1 VKELKV
7 PLVDCAPVAHKLSED
22 AALVARSLP
31 GEPITDATIAS
42 IGQLVA
48 GNEGPVV
55 VVLGRGSVAE
65 SAHATLRTAALL
77 SALPNVRFLS
87 ALRRGNVH
95 GALDAGLAPGFLPG
109 RVSLAGGATW
119 FRERWGNVPAATG
132 LDAEGILRA
141 AAEGKIHVL
150 VLLGADPCTDF
161 PDAALA
167 KRGIDGASI
176 VVSVD
181 AFVPEGARVPDVF
194 LPCTVQGEKTGTV
207 TNLEGRVQRVS
218 RKVAPEGT
226 AMDDWRIAG
235 EIAFRM
241 GHDFDLATVDEVTD
255 EIARVAPAALG
266 ATAALMRR
274 ARDGVVLPLR
284 EHLGEVVVR
293 TRELSIMSED
303 GQGMSWDP
311 IKVEGETPD
320 DAAAVVEEAAAEAL
334 TPPPPPEVA
343 PDLHTWDKQVAST
356 STPPRDAYAL
366 RLVSGRQLY
375 DAGRSVQESLLN
387 ELAREP
393 ELRVS
398 PHDIARL
405 GVETRSRVRV
415 TSSVTTL
422 ELFAVADDRVPAG
435 VASLAFAGDAD
446 GAAKLIDVS
455 APVTDLRV
463 ETVS

>member
-1 VKELKV
+1 M
-7 PLVDCAPVAHKLSED
+7 
-22 AALVARSLP
+22 
-31 GEPITDATIAS
+31 
-42 IGQLVA
+42 
-48 GNEGPVV
+48 
-55 VVLGRGSVAE
+55 
-65 SAHATLRTAALL
+65 
-77 SALPNVRFLS
+77 
-87 ALRRGNVH
+87 
-95 GALDAGLAPGFLPG
+95 
-109 RVSLAGGATW
+109 
-119 FRERWGNVPAATG
+119 
-132 LDAEGILRA
+132 
-141 AAEGKIHVL
+141 L
-150 VLLGADPCTDF
+150 VLLGADPLNDF

-181 AFVPEGARVPDVF
+181 AFAAEDVRLPDVF
-194 LPCTVQGEKTGTV
+194 LPSTVWGEKTGTV

-241 GHDFDLATVDEVTD
+241 GHDFDFATVDEVTD

-266 ATAALMRR
+266 ATSALMRR
-274 ARDGVVLPLR
+274 ARDGVVLPLS
-284 EHLGEVVVR
+284 EHLDEVVVR

-320 DAAAVVEEAAAEAL
+320 DAAAVVEEAAAEA
-334 TPPPPPEVA
+334 PAPAEVA
-343 PDLHTWDKQVAST
+343 PDLHTWDKQVASA
-356 STPPRDAYAL
+356 STPARDAYAL

-375 DAGRSVQESLLN
+375 DAGRAVQETLLRD
-387 ELAREP
+387 LAHEP
-393 ELRVS
+393 GLRVS
-398 PHDIARL
+398 PHDMARL
-405 GVETRSRVRV
+405 GVEPKTRVRV

-422 ELFAVADDRVPAG
+422 ELVVVADDRVPSG
-435 VASLAFAGDAD
+435 VAALAFGGDAD

-463 ETVS
+463 ETLP